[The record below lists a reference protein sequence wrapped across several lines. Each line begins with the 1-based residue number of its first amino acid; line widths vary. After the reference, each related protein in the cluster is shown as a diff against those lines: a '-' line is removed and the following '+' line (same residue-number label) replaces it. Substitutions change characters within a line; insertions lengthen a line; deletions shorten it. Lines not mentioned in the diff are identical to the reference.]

1 MRLRLAVALL
11 FSSVVT
17 ASAQDTLTVADSSLV
32 QSVKKNSRAIKPV
45 SYIIPAAMI
54 TYGLVALESKP
65 LIQLD
70 QNIKEI
76 IWDKNPHKTTR
87 IDDYT
92 GFVPIVAVYALNM
105 AGVKGKHN
113 FVDRTLLLG
122 LSYAL
127 AGAVVTPVKHLTNK
141 LRPGGSNRLSFP
153 SGHTSQAFVSA
164 EFLRMEYKDVSPWY
178 GVAGYAV
185 AAATGYLRMYNNRHW
200 VSDVIAGAGV
210 GILSVQFV
218 YWVYPKLKQKF
229 SKNKNG
235 TAMIVPYYR
244 DKEAGLVYVVHLR

>member
-1 MRLRLAVALL
+1 MRLRLVVALL
-11 FSSVVT
+11 FSAVA
-17 ASAQDTLTVADSSLV
+17 ASAQDSLTVADSTPV
-32 QSVKKNSRAIKPV
+32 QSVKKNSRAIKPAT
-45 SYIIPAAMI
+45 YIIPAVMV
-54 TYGLVALESKP
+54 TYGLVALESKS
-65 LIQLD
+65 LKQLD
-70 QNIKEI
+70 QNIKQI
-76 IWDKNPHKTTR
+76 IWDQNPHKTTK

-92 GFVPIVAVYALNM
+92 GFVPIVAVYALNIS
-105 AGVKGKHN
+105 GVKGKHN

-141 LRPGGSNRLSFP
+141 FRPDGSNRLSFP
-153 SGHTSQAFVSA
+153 SGHTSQAFASA

-185 AAATGYLRMYNNRHW
+185 AAVTGYLRMYNNKHW
-200 VSDVIAGAGV
+200 MSDVVTGAGV

-235 TAMIVPYYR
+235 TAMVVPYYR
-244 DKEAGLVYVVHLR
+244 DKEAGLLYVVRLR

>member
-1 MRLRLAVALL
+1 MRLRLVLALL
-11 FSSVVT
+11 FGSVA
-17 ASAQDTLTVADSSLV
+17 ASAQDTLAVADSTTI

-45 SYIIPAAMI
+45 TYIIPAAMI
-54 TYGLVALESKP
+54 TYGFIALESKP

-70 QNIKEI
+70 QNIKQT
-76 IWDKNPHKTTR
+76 IWDKNPHKTTG

-127 AGAVVTPVKHLTNK
+127 AGAIVTPVKHLTHK
-141 LRPGGSNRLSFP
+141 FRPDGSNRLSFP
-153 SGHTSQAFVSA
+153 SGHTSQAFLSA

-178 GVAGYAV
+178 GVAGYTV
-185 AAATGYLRMYNNRHW
+185 AAATGCLRMYNNKHW
-200 VSDVIAGAGV
+200 MSDVIAGAGV

-218 YWVYPKLKQKF
+218 YWVYPKLKQNF
-229 SKNKNG
+229 TRNKNG

-244 DKEAGLVYVVHLR
+244 DKEGGLLCIVHLR

>member
-1 MRLRLAVALL
+1 MRLRLVLALL
-11 FSSVVT
+11 FGSVA
-17 ASAQDTLTVADSSLV
+17 ASAQDTLAVADSTTI

-45 SYIIPAAMI
+45 TYIIPAAMI
-54 TYGLVALESKP
+54 TYGFIALESKP

-70 QNIKEI
+70 QNIKQT
-76 IWDKNPHKTTR
+76 IWDKNPHKTTG

-127 AGAVVTPVKHLTNK
+127 AGAIVTPVKHLTHK
-141 LRPGGSNRLSFP
+141 FRPDGSNRLSFP

-178 GVAGYAV
+178 GVAGYTV
-185 AAATGYLRMYNNRHW
+185 AAATGCLRMYNNKHW
-200 VSDVIAGAGV
+200 MSDVIAGAGV

-218 YWVYPKLKQKF
+218 YWVYPKLKQNF
-229 SKNKNG
+229 TRNKNG

-244 DKEAGLVYVVHLR
+244 DKEGGLLCIVHLR

>member
-1 MRLRLAVALL
+1 MRLRLVLALL
-11 FSSVVT
+11 FGSVA
-17 ASAQDTLTVADSSLV
+17 ASAQDRLAVADSTSI

-45 SYIIPAAMI
+45 TYIIPAAMI

-76 IWDKNPHKTTR
+76 IWDKNPHKTTG
-87 IDDYT
+87 IDNYIWA
-92 GFVPIVAVYALNM
+92 VPAVSVYVLNL

-113 FVDRTLLLG
+113 FVDRSVILG
-122 LSYAL
+122 LSYIVAS
-127 AGAVVTPVKHLTNK
+127 AVVTPTKQLTK
-141 LRPGGSNRLSFP
+141 KWRPDGSNRFSFP
-153 SGHTSQAFVSA
+153 SGHTEQAFVAA

-178 GVAGYAV
+178 GVAGYTV
-185 AAATGYLRMYNNRHW
+185 AAATGYFRMYNNKHW
-200 VSDVIAGAGV
+200 MSDVVAGAGV

-229 SKNKNG
+229 TKTKNG

-244 DKEAGLVYVVHLR
+244 DKEGGLVCVVHLR

>member
-1 MRLRLAVALL
+1 MRLRLVLALL
-11 FSSVVT
+11 FGSVA
-17 ASAQDTLTVADSSLV
+17 ASAQDRLAVADSTSI

-45 SYIIPAAMI
+45 TYIIPAAMI

-76 IWDKNPHKTTR
+76 IWDKNPHKTTG
-87 IDDYT
+87 IDNYIWA
-92 GFVPIVAVYALNM
+92 VPAVSVYELNL

-113 FVDRTLLLG
+113 FVDRSVILG
-122 LSYAL
+122 LSYIVAS
-127 AGAVVTPVKHLTNK
+127 AVVTPTKQLTK
-141 LRPGGSNRLSFP
+141 KWRPDGSNRFSFP
-153 SGHTSQAFVSA
+153 SGHTEQAFVAA

-178 GVAGYAV
+178 GVAGYTV
-185 AAATGYLRMYNNRHW
+185 AAATGYFRMYNNKHW
-200 VSDVIAGAGV
+200 MSDVVAGAGV

-229 SKNKNG
+229 TKTKNG

-244 DKEAGLVYVVHLR
+244 DKEGGLVCVVHLR